1 MSHKGQTI
9 IRTTFLF
16 ALLAFL
22 IAAMPSVARADDAR
36 AREIVTKVDQRE
48 DGDNASSDMEMIL
61 IDKRGKERIRKIKT
75 FSKDF
80 GKDTYQIIFF
90 LYPADVKNT
99 GFLTYDY
106 DDPERDDDQWLYL
119 PALKKTKR
127 IATSDKS
134 GSFMGSD
141 FTYSDMTKRD
151 LEDYDYKLLK
161 EMDVGGHKT
170 WLIEAVP
177 RTKDV
182 IDETGYTRSV
192 IFVRQDNYVVI
203 RAVHYLK
210 KGNRRKYLNVKKL
223 ELIDGIW
230 VATEIHMTTKKGR
243 ATEHKTILRFTNV
256 KFNQSLDDSMFTV
269 RRLEKGL

>member
-1 MSHKGQTI
+1 MKRHAPTAI
-9 IRTTFLF
+9 VFAALLLVLF
-16 ALLAFL
+16 A
-22 IAAMPSVARADDAR
+22 AARPAAALS
-36 AREIVTKVDQRE
+36 AREIMEKVDARD
-48 DGDNASSDMEMIL
+48 DGDNMTADVKMIL
-61 IDKRGKERIRKIKT
+61 IDRLNHKRVREMKVFIKD
-75 FSKDF
+75 K
-80 GKDTYQIIFF
+80 GRDTWKMQFF
-90 LYPADVKNT
+90 LSPADVRNT
-99 GFLTYDY
+99 AFLTYDY
-106 DDPERDDDQWLYL
+106 YEGGRDDDQWLYL

-161 EMDVGGHKT
+161 EMDVDGHKT

-192 IFVRQDNYVVI
+192 IFVRQDNYAVI

-256 KFNQSLDDSMFTV
+256 KFNLSLDDSMFTV